1 MAGVKQIQLRII
13 SATLSLV
20 AIVLLPHTALSAEE
34 TLPPELAFIADVI
47 SDEEEAVEAVRRFD
61 AAQIA
66 LSDWDMETAQE
77 LGTKGEVDDADARVG
92 SSRRRIELIDLAYR
106 EILDRYPE
114 NARALTYHGELLYDY
129 LGDQATAIKN
139 WRMASSFDETLS
151 TPHNNLG
158 LHYNHTGNYQM
169 GLRELDRALE
179 LDEDHADYH
188 FNIAQIYLING
199 PQVEKIRRWDK
210 KKIYREAMKH
220 SKLAAELAPD
230 DYHLQ
235 QDYAVNF
242 FAAKNFGVDADWNKA
257 AEAWAAARANA
268 RDSVE
273 EFYTWLNEA
282 RVWIE
287 HEDPAQAEPCLMKA
301 LSLAPDSGVATRLL
315 EQVQKQGD

>member
-1 MAGVKQIQLRII
+1 MARIMNVHKPFV

-20 AIVLLPHTALSAEE
+20 MIAVHAHTAVATEE
-34 TLPPELAFIADVI
+34 AQPPELAFIAEVI
-47 SDEEEAVEAVRRFD
+47 DDETEAVAAVRRFD
-61 AAQIA
+61 AAQKA
-66 LSDWDMETAQE
+66 LADWDMETAQE
-77 LGTKGEVDDADARVG
+77 LGAKGEVDDANARVA
-92 SSRRRIELIDLAYR
+92 SSHRRIELIDLAYR
-106 EILDRYPE
+106 DILDRYPE

-139 WRMASSFDETLS
+139 WRMASAFDDTLS

-199 PQVEKIRRWDK
+199 PQVEEIRGWSK
-210 KKIYREAMKH
+210 KRIYREAMDH
-220 SKLAAELAPD
+220 SKLAAELAPE
-230 DYHLQ
+230 DYDLQ

-242 FAAKNFGVDADWNKA
+242 FAAKNYGIDADWKEA
-257 AEAWAAARANA
+257 AEAWTTARATA
-268 RDSVE
+268 RNNVE

-282 RVWIE
+282 RVWIA
-287 HEDPAQAEPCLMKA
+287 HEKPAQAEPCLTKA
-301 LSLAPDSGVATRLL
+301 LSLKPDSAVALSLL
-315 EQVQKQGD
+315 EQVQKEGE